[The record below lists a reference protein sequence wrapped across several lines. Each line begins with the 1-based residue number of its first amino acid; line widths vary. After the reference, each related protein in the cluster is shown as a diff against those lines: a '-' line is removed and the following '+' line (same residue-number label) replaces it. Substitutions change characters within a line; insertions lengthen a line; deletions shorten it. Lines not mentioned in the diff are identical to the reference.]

1 MEIAAAA
8 TSPAQQASSLAG
20 GNLAQNFDDFIMLL
34 VAQLKNQDPLD
45 PISTNEFTNQIV
57 QFASVEQAIATNTNL
72 ERMIVLQRSNQIT
85 SAVGYLG
92 KRIEAEGDTTALAD
106 GIAEWNYSLPENA
119 DSVGLLVADS
129 TGRTVHIVSG
139 ATKMGAHQVLW
150 NGLDQLGNPME
161 DGLYTLSVTALDRDG
176 ISIATEMTVVGVVS
190 GIETSGDSVM
200 LHVGSIGIPID
211 EVISILDTRPPQAEA
226 PQG

>member
-72 ERMIVLQRSNQIT
+72 ERMIALQRSNQIT

-106 GIAEWNYSLPENA
+106 GIAEWNYSLPEIGYPLRSRDVNMLGWRTRHPIPKA
-119 DSVGLLVADS
+119 GS
-129 TGRTVHIVSG
+129 T
-139 ATKMGAHQVLW
+139 
-150 NGLDQLGNPME
+150 
-161 DGLYTLSVTALDRDG
+161 
-176 ISIATEMTVVGVVS
+176 
-190 GIETSGDSVM
+190 
-200 LHVGSIGIPID
+200 
-211 EVISILDTRPPQAEA
+211 TRA
-226 PQG
+226 P